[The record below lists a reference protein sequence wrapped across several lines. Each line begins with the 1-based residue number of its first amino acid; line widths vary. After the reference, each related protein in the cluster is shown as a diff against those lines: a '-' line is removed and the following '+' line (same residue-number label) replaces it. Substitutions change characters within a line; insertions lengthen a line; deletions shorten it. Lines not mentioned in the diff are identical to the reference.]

1 MMVMGFV
8 MVVGVVVM
16 GFVAS
21 CGCCCDGF
29 CEGFFFFPDDGDG
42 GGWLWVASCGFLF
55 MVVAG
60 EATMEV
66 VEATIAVGLDFVVVV
81 CHYFNELSILF

>member
-1 MMVMGFV
+1 MVVMGFV
-8 MVVGVVVM
+8 TVVGVVVM

-29 CEGFFFFPDDGDG
+29 FFFFNDGDG
-42 GGWLWVASCGFLF
+42 GGWLWVAGCGVLF

-60 EATMEV
+60 EAT
-66 VEATIAVGLDFVVVV
+66 VEAVEVAIAIGLDFVVVV